1 MPRRPAATVLGL
13 LALSMAGG
21 CAGLRHGAGS
31 PLSPLQVAG
40 DSVLLE
46 VLFVRLPTGDQET
59 HEPLW
64 NDVDEQ
70 QLPVEARQRLE
81 ANGFRVGLASAR
93 LPPLLEGLL
102 NLGDAPPPKADE
114 HRVELG
120 TESTIR
126 GWKRQVR
133 EGEPGEIVVTGQQS
147 PLPRLAVLVRS
158 DDGEV
163 SGEVFH
169 KAKAIF
175 VEKAFPQIDGRVRI
189 ELVPEIEY
197 GDPASQYLPGDGGNF
212 ELRVQ
217 SPRKVFD
224 RLRIDATLS
233 PGQILILGCRPARDG
248 SLGSHY
254 FTEQGPDGPR
264 QQLLLI
270 RLAQANRDDLF
281 AEHSTGAEID

>member
-13 LALSMAGG
+13 LALSLAGG
-21 CAGLRHGAGS
+21 CAELRHGAGT

-46 VLFVRLPTGDQET
+46 VLFVRLPADGQEAY
-59 HEPLW
+59 EPLW
-64 NDVDEQ
+64 NEIDEQ
-70 QLPVEARQRLE
+70 QLPVEVRQRLE
-81 ANGFRVGLASAR
+81 ANGFRVGLAAAR
-93 LPPLLEGLL
+93 LPPLLESLL
-102 NLGDAPPPKADE
+102 NLGDTPPPKVDE

-120 TESTIR
+120 KESTIR

-133 EGEPGEIVVTGQQS
+133 EGEPREIVVNGQQT
-147 PLPRLAVLVRS
+147 PLSRLAVLLRN

-175 VEKAFPQIDGRVRI
+175 I
-189 ELVPEIEY
+189 EN
-197 GDPASQYLPGDGGNF
+197 GDPHNEFVPGEGGTF
-212 ELRVQ
+212 EFRVQ

-233 PGQILILGCRPARDG
+233 PGQILILGGRPEREG

-270 RLAQANRDDLF
+270 RLAQANRDEPF
-281 AEHSTGAEID
+281 AEHLTGSEMN

>member
-1 MPRRPAATVLGL
+1 LGL
-13 LALSMAGG
+13 LALSLAGG
-21 CAGLRHGAGS
+21 CAELRHGAGT

-46 VLFVRLPTGDQET
+46 VLFVRLPADGQEAY
-59 HEPLW
+59 EPLW
-64 NDVDEQ
+64 NEIDEQ
-70 QLPVEARQRLE
+70 QLPVEVRQRLE
-81 ANGFRVGLASAR
+81 ANGFRVGLAAAR
-93 LPPLLEGLL
+93 LPPLLESLL
-102 NLGDAPPPKADE
+102 NLGDTPPPKVDE

-120 TESTIR
+120 KESTIR

-133 EGEPGEIVVTGQQS
+133 EGEPREIVVNGQQT
-147 PLPRLAVLVRS
+147 PLSRLAVLLRN

-175 VEKAFPQIDGRVRI
+175 IEKAFPQNGGRVRI
-189 ELVPEIEY
+189 ELLPEIVY
-197 GDPASQYLPGDGGNF
+197 GDPHNEFVPGEGGTF
-212 ELRVQ
+212 EFRVQ

-233 PGQILILGCRPARDG
+233 PGQILILGGRPEREG

-270 RLAQANRDDLF
+270 RLAQANRDEPF
-281 AEHSTGAEID
+281 AEHLTGSEMN